1 MRALPPSYELHIS
14 SVNGAERAPHKNV
27 VTEAGD
33 LRARDEVRLDVSTC
47 TTHSS
52 NIIAI

>member
-33 LRARDEVRLDVSTC
+33 VRARDEVRLDVSTC
-47 TTHSS
+47 ATHLTSS
-52 NIIAI
+52 VI